1 MSASQVLKGSPAGL
15 TASGDGSTSFQNAA
29 LTGVKS
35 LSGGDAGGLA
45 ITATG
50 AGGLDLVCATA
61 GGISVG
67 GAAGQLV
74 GFHGTAP
81 SAQATQ
87 AIAAAAVVAA
97 GGAANVATDTTFGV
111 AGAAYSIGQ
120 IVAALRQK
128 GILA

>member
-15 TASGDGSTSFQNAA
+15 TADGDGSTSFVNAA

-50 AGGLDLVCATA
+50 AGGLDLLCATA
-61 GGISVG
+61 GGVTVG
-67 GAAGQLV
+67 GAGQLV
-74 GFHGTAP
+74 GFHGAAP
-81 SAQATQ
+81 VARTTNAV
-87 AIAAAAVVAA
+87 AAAAFVPGA
-97 GGAANVATDTTFGV
+97 GAANTVGAVSTFG
-111 AGAAYSIGQ
+111 GYTIGQ
-120 IVAALRQK
+120 IVAALQLH

>member
-35 LSGGDAGGLA
+35 LTGGDAAGLA

-50 AGGLDLVCATA
+50 AGGLDLLATA
-61 GGISVG
+61 GGVVVG
-67 GAAGQLV
+67 GAGQTV
-74 GFHGTAP
+74 GFHGVPPVAQNT
-81 SAQATQ
+81 SAT
-87 AIAAAAVVAA
+87 AAAPRVAA
-97 GGAANVATDTTFGV
+97 GGAAPVLDDTTYGV
-111 AGAAYSIGQ
+111 VPNVYTIGQ
-120 IVAALRQK
+120 IVAALRQH